1 VKRFLIFPI
10 FLLGLFPI
18 SNVEASLNELQKD
31 IKNWFRNDYWMYQ
44 KYSNILNTFCQV
56 QKENSKNPQDIDCNS
71 KKSAAKE
78 QYDSDFHRKRKC
90 EYFFETNF
98 KIVELVEDIKVEEK
112 IINDCRRIYKTYKN
126 DKEFD
131 IDGFSKKWDSFPL
144 AKGDQY
150 YEGNYLNG
158 KKEGFGTLYF
168 SNGDIYIGEFKQ
180 DKFHGKGYLSW
191 ISGDS
196 YRGDFVDGK
205 KHGKGTIKF
214 MFSTWEGEFTDNW
227 IRGKGIYTYK
237 SKYKNVEVFDGYIYG
252 SEGRGRGTLFYK
264 DGSKYI
270 GEVDYIPGSR
280 EDQGIYY
287 GKNGQILS
295 EGIWEFDKLIKS
307 QKVNLKALMASNN
320 EVKDSNKNS
329 HEDCLKA
336 TDYQGCM
343 NYKSGEV
350 NTNKNNLDIGNF
362 KNDNFKKTDCIE
374 YVCRPE
380 EALKYG
386 TDNLGMAV
394 IPGYSFIDDPAE
406 RTADYFGSPQK
417 LNVNG
422 SFGRYIY
429 IPRIVRYYSDGRSGY
444 INSIQGIG
452 SNSSPTI
459 IYRSGEAPGVRQTLI
474 HNVFDCED
482 KTYARFNGNKSNR
495 LMESTN
501 KAGKFK
507 KKWLSFDDVSPGF
520 TFNRGKE
527 ACNKSKNYI
536 MSLKASRFTKFEK
549 KAPKSSLKKINS
561 DVNCNSPVWE
571 KRPICN

>member
-1 VKRFLIFPI
+1 MKRFLIFPI

-18 SNVEASLNELQKD
+18 SNLEASQSELKKD
-31 IKNWFRNDYWMYQ
+31 VKNWFRNDYWMYE
-44 KYSNILNTFCQV
+44 KYGNYSYDLCKKE
-56 QKENSKNPQDIDCNS
+56 KENSNNPQDIECKS
-71 KKSAAKE
+71 KESADLEK
-78 QYDSDFHRKRKC
+78 YISDFHRKREC
-90 EYFFETNF
+90 QEVFFKTNF
-98 KIVELVEDIKVEEK
+98 KSIENSEIRKK
-112 IINDCRRIYKTYKN
+112 IMSDCKRIYNTYKN
-126 DKEFD
+126 EKFD
-131 IDGFSKKWDSFPL
+131 PEGFSSLWVAFVLDKKLPF
-144 AKGDQY
+144 

-158 KKEGFGTLYF
+158 KKEGFGTLYL
-168 SNGDIYIGEFKQ
+168 SNGDIYRGEFKQ
-180 DKFHGKGYLSW
+180 DKFNGTGLYSF
-191 ISGDS
+191 GFGGT
-196 YRGDFVDGK
+196 YRGDFFDGK
-205 KHGKGTIKF
+205 KHGKGTLKTEDLIY
-214 MFSTWEGEFTDNW
+214 EGEYVDDK
-227 IRGKGIYTYK
+227 IRGKGIYK
-237 SKYKNVEVFDGYIYG
+237 FKNGDVLDV
-252 SEGRGRGTLFYK
+252 YK
-264 DGSKYI
+264 DGLKSSGTFYYKNGSKYVGQLEWI
-270 GEVDYIPGSR
+270 WRQG
-280 EDQGIYY
+280 QGIYY
-287 GKNGQILS
+287 GKNGQILG
-295 EGIWEFDKLIKS
+295 EGIWEEDKLKKS
-307 QKVNLKALMASNN
+307 QKVNLKSLIASNN
-320 EVKDSNKNS
+320 DVKDSNKNS

-561 DVNCNSPVWE
+561 DVNCNSPVWK